1 VTASPGSRPSTFD
14 IVWTNGKAAT
24 EPGLSRDGRSG
35 LNTERARVAAQV
47 LLGAVSGA
55 GMALAAFLLIAP
67 DVSPAPLFPFQDKA
81 YHAVA
86 FGCLTGP
93 AVLVLPRRY
102 QLFWLAHMLM
112 LGGGIEIAQ
121 VFGANGRSGSVGD
134 FLADA
139 VGIGAAMGIGRA
151 IRALFEVDRRSP

>member
-47 LLGAVSGA
+47 LLGAVS
-55 GMALAAFLLIAP
+55 
-67 DVSPAPLFPFQDKA
+67 VSPAPLFPFQDKA